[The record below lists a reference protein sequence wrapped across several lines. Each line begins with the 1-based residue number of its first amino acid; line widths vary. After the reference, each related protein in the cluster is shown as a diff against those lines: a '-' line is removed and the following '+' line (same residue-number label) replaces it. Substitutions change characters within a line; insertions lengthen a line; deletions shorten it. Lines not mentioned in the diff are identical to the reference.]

1 VTDSEC
7 GFCKKYRNR
16 HNITVGGL
24 VIIRKIICKSAPKT
38 EGNHLHI
45 CITGGDFA
53 KASRRSAVILI
64 VVEFGSLIWLL
75 ATAHGDSHLATAS
88 IALIAFL
95 NSATTFLYFTLIG
108 NLQPS
113 YGALLSLLSKAGGP
127 SEGISS
133 RKTYLLDASLELY
146 CINGCGRAAFLEL
159 LKWINCNDRRER
171 DFKEFANKLIT
182 LLCKDNS

>member
-24 VIIRKIICKSAPKT
+24 VIIRRRIYKAAPKT

-53 KASRRSAVILI
+53 KASKGSAVVFIF
-64 VVEFGSLIWLL
+64 VESGVLL
-75 ATAHGDSHLATAS
+75 WFLFTAHVNYHLATIV

-113 YGALLSLLSKAGGP
+113 YGALLSLLSKAGRP

-133 RKTYLLDASLELY
+133 RKHYLLDASLELH
-146 CINGCGRAAFLEL
+146 CMDGCGRAAFLEL
-159 LKWINCNDRRER
+159 LKWINCNDRRKR

-182 LLCKDNS
+182 LLCKDNG